1 MSGESTR
8 RVAAIDCGTNSLR
21 LLIADVDPAAQ
32 RLVDVQRRMEIVR
45 LGQGVDATG
54 RFDPAA
60 LQRALSLTAEYASS
74 CREAGVGAI
83 RFVATSASRDAED
96 AQDFIDG
103 VRDLLG
109 VEPEVISGDEEA
121 ALSFLGA
128 TRGLQA
134 IPVPDGER
142 LPVLVV
148 DIGGGSTE
156 VVLGELGG
164 GATGQNPA
172 QDTAQDTA
180 RITASRS
187 VDIGCVR
194 LFERH
199 GGDLAAIRA
208 DLEAGLD
215 DVARVVPLHRARAL
229 VGLAGSITTLTAHA
243 LRLPRYQPERI
254 HGAVLPIATVAAAC
268 DDMAALTGDQ
278 RRALPYLHPG
288 RVDVIVAGALIWR
301 GVLDRVAAASGVQQV
316 VTSEHDI
323 LDGIAWSVAE
333 TG

>member
-1 MSGESTR
+1 MSGGGVR

-21 LLIADVDPAAQ
+21 LLIADVDPATQ
-32 RLVDVQRRMEIVR
+32 HLRDVHRRMEIVR
-45 LGQGVDATG
+45 LGQGEDATG

-60 LQRALSLTAEYASS
+60 LQRALNLTAEYAQS
-74 CREAGVGAI
+74 CRDADVSAI
-83 RFVATSASRDAED
+83 RFVATSASRDAAD
-96 AQDFIDG
+96 AHVFIDG
-103 VRDLLG
+103 VRELLG
-109 VEPEVISGDEEA
+109 VEPEVITGAEEA

-128 TRGLQA
+128 TRGLEA
-134 IPVPDGER
+134 IAVPAEER

-156 VVLGELGG
+156 VVLGEIGVPG
-164 GATGQNPA
+164 SP
-172 QDTAQDTA
+172 TAA
-180 RITASRS
+180 APLASRS
-187 VDIGCVR
+187 VDVGCVR

-208 DLEAGLD
+208 DLEAALD

-229 VGLAGSITTLTAHA
+229 VGLAGSVTTLTAHA
-243 LRLPRYQPERI
+243 LRLPRYEPDRI
-254 HGAVLPIATVAAAC
+254 HGAVLPVATVSAAC
-268 DDMAALTGDQ
+268 DDMAALTSDQ

-301 GVLDRVAAASGVQQV
+301 GVLDRVAAAAGVQQV

-323 LDGIAWSVAE
+323 LDGIAWSAAE
-333 TG
+333 SA

>member
-1 MSGESTR
+1 MSGGGTR

-21 LLIADVDPAAQ
+21 LLIADVDPGAQ
-32 RLVDVQRRMEIVR
+32 QLRDVQRRMEIVR

-54 RFDPAA
+54 HFDPDA
-60 LQRALSLTAEYASS
+60 LRRALSVTAEYARS
-74 CREAGVGAI
+74 CRDAEVGAI
-83 RFVATSASRDAED
+83 RFVATSASRDAAD
-96 AQDFIDG
+96 AHVFIGG

-128 TRGLQA
+128 TRGLDA
-134 IPVPDGER
+134 IPVPAGER
-142 LPVLVV
+142 VPVLVV

-156 VVLGELGG
+156 VVLGEVGG
-164 GATGQNPA
+164 GPGGQHA
-172 QDTAQDTA
+172 AL
-180 RITASRS
+180 ITASRS

-208 DLEAGLD
+208 DLETALD

-229 VGLAGSITTLTAHA
+229 VGLAGSVTTLTAHA
-243 LRLPRYQPERI
+243 LRLARYEPERI
-254 HGAVLPIATVAAAC
+254 HGAVLPVATLAAAC
-268 DDMAALTGDQ
+268 DDMAGLTADL

-301 GVLDRVAAASGVQQV
+301 GVLDRVAAAAGIQQA

-333 TG
+333 TA